1 MRNVE
6 ADRTRFEEVI
16 ASPGLPE
23 YFEFVGE
30 TFPEYFDLV
39 YEMREL
45 LWMIDSHLSHMKPT
59 GEPYRVKMPSMLVDA
74 LRKDIARFLPEE
86 DVK

>member
-6 ADRTRFEEVI
+6 ADRKRFDEVI
-16 ASPGLPE
+16 AQPGYDE
-23 YFEFVGE
+23 YIEFVGD
-30 TFPEYFDLV
+30 TFPEYFNLV
-39 YEMREL
+39 YEMQEL

-59 GEPYRVKMPSMLVDA
+59 GEPYQVKMPSMLVDA

-86 DVK
+86 DAK